1 MQGKKVTFYMRKGA
15 DALSKWVGEAE
26 RQLRLLFE
34 EARKNQPSII
44 FFDEI
49 DGLAPVRSSKQEQI
63 HASIVATLLA
73 LMDGMDG
80 RGQVIVIGATNRPD
94 SVDPA
99 LRRPGRFDREFYF
112 PLPNELGRRA
122 IIDIHTKGW
131 EPPLAPAFKDS
142 LASLTKGYGGAD
154 LRALCT
160 EAALNAIQGTYPQ
173 IYQSDDKLIVDPTN
187 IRVLAKD
194 FMISVNKMIPSSER
208 SAPSGAAPLES
219 SVEPLLRNAL
229 KKITMLLDDVL
240 PDRKKL
246 TALEEAEYDD
256 RDDTGG
262 FEREMMQQSE

>member
-1 MQGKKVTFYMRKGA
+1 M
-15 DALSKWVGEAE
+15 
-26 RQLRLLFE
+26 
-34 EARKNQPSII
+34 
-44 FFDEI
+44 
-49 DGLAPVRSSKQEQI
+49 
-63 HASIVATLLA
+63 
-73 LMDGMDG
+73 
-80 RGQVIVIGATNRPD
+80 
-94 SVDPA
+94 
-99 LRRPGRFDREFYF
+99 
-112 PLPNELGRRA
+112 
-122 IIDIHTKGW
+122 
-131 EPPLAPAFKDS
+131 
-142 LASLTKGYGGAD
+142 
-154 LRALCT
+154 
-160 EAALNAIQGTYPQ
+160 NAIQGTYPQ
-173 IYQSDDKLIVDPTN
+173 IYQSDDKLVVDPTN